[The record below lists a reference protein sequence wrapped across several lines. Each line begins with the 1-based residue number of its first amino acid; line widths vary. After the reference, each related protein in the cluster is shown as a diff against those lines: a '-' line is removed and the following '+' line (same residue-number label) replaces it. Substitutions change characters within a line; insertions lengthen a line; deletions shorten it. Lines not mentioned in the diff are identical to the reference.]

1 MTTSERTMTK
11 ELAEYIVREKF
22 ESLPAEVVR
31 LTKRC
36 VVDGTGVMLA
46 GSASDSGRVIQ
57 HYVRESAT
65 AGGPAM
71 VAGTSI
77 KASAS
82 LAALANGVAAH
93 ALDYDDTQLS
103 STPDRIYGLM
113 THPTSPVL
121 AATLA
126 VGQEMGASG
135 KDVITAF
142 STGFEVEC
150 KIAEAI
156 DPYHYVRGMHS
167 TGSLGIFGATAAAA
181 KLLGLD
187 VEQTRIAL
195 GIAASKSAGIRV
207 NFGTMTKP
215 YHAGAAAENGVVAAR
230 LASIG
235 YEANPDGLDGVWGF
249 FQVTAGGGEP
259 GRIIGKLGNPYAMV
273 NPGFSIKPYPCG
285 SMVHPAMDTL
295 RDLVLEED
303 IKPAQIKAIHCATQ
317 SHVLAGLR
325 YADPQDELQAKFS
338 MNFCLGIIALRRKA
352 GIAEFTDE
360 VVLLPEV
367 RAMIRR
373 VNAYPDPNVE
383 AEGADRM
390 RSVVE
395 VELNNGQVLKR
406 TATMSRGMP
415 QRPLTPE
422 ELAQKFT
429 DCASGVIPNDRI
441 TKVTEAAYALDEIAD
456 INTYM
461 VLLGE

>member
-11 ELAEYIVREKF
+11 EIAEYIVREKF

-31 LTKRC
+31 LAKRC

-57 HYVRESAT
+57 RYVSESAT
-65 AGGPAM
+65 VGGAAT

-77 KASAS
+77 KAPAS

-103 STPDRIYGLM
+103 STSDRIYGLM

-126 VGQEMGASG
+126 VGQEVGASG

-156 DPYHYVRGMHS
+156 DPHHYVRGMHS

-181 KLLGLD
+181 KLLGLN

-259 GRIIGKLGNPYAMV
+259 DRIIGKLGNPYAMV
-273 NPGFSIKPYPCG
+273 DPGFSIKPYPCG

-295 RDLVLEED
+295 RDLVIEED
-303 IKPAQIKAIHCATQ
+303 IKPEQIKAIRCATQ

-325 YADPQDELQAKFS
+325 YTDPQDELQAKFS

-367 RAMIRR
+367 REMIRR
-373 VNAYPDPNVE
+373 VNAYADPNVE

-395 VELNNGQVLKR
+395 VELNDGQVLRR

-415 QRPLTPE
+415 QRPMTPE
-422 ELAQKFT
+422 ELTEKFT
-429 DCASGVIPNDRI
+429 DCASGVIPTDRI
-441 TKVTEAAYALDEIAD
+441 AKVSEAAYALDGLAD

-461 VLLGE
+461 ALLG

>member
-1 MTTSERTMTK
+1 MTTSEHTMTK
-11 ELAEYIVREKF
+11 EIAEYIVREKF
-22 ESLPAEVVR
+22 ESLPEEVVR
-31 LTKRC
+31 LAKRC

-46 GSASDSGRVIQ
+46 GSASDSGHVIQ
-57 HYVRESAT
+57 RYVSESST
-65 AGGPAM
+65 GGPAT
-71 VAGTSI
+71 VAGSSL
-77 KASAS
+77 KAPAS

-126 VGQEMGASG
+126 VGQEVRASG

-156 DPYHYVRGMHS
+156 DPHHYVRGMHS

-181 KLLGLD
+181 KLFGLD
-187 VEQTRIAL
+187 VEQTRMAL

-207 NFGTMTKP
+207 NFGTMAKP
-215 YHAGAAAENGVVAAR
+215 YHAGAAAENGIVAAR
-230 LASIG
+230 LAGMG
-235 YEANPDGLDGVWGF
+235 YEANSDGLDGTWGF
-249 FQVTAGGGEP
+249 FQVTAGGGEQD
-259 GRIIGKLGNPYAMV
+259 RIMGKLGNPYAMV
-273 NPGFSIKPYPCG
+273 DPGFSIKPYPCG

-295 RDLVLEED
+295 RDMVIEAD
-303 IKPAQIKAIHCATQ
+303 IQPEQIKVIRCATQ

-325 YADPQDELQAKFS
+325 YTDPQDELQAKFS

-352 GIAEFTDE
+352 GIAEFTNE

-367 RAMIRR
+367 REMICR
-373 VNAYPDPNVE
+373 VSAYADPNVE

-390 RSVVE
+390 RSMVE
-395 VELNNGQVLKR
+395 VELNNGQVLTR

-415 QRPLTPE
+415 QRPMMSE
-422 ELAQKFT
+422 ELTEKFT
-429 DCASGVIPNDRI
+429 DCASGVIPSDRI
-441 TKVTEAAYALDEIAD
+441 ARVIEAAYALDALGD
-456 INTYM
+456 INDYM
-461 VLLGE
+461 ALLG